1 MLIFKI
7 LAEKTNFCGREE
19 LFFGL
24 YRFLVENFWFSPIF
38 SGKTGLCGRG
48 NLSLSL
54 SIFSGKTGVR
64 GREDLFF
71 GLHVHVFYF

>member
-1 MLIFKI
+1 M
-7 LAEKTNFCGREE
+7 EKQDFVDVETFFC
-19 LFFGL
+19 L

-48 NLSLSL
+48 DLFLSL
-54 SIFSGKTGVR
+54 SIFSGKTGIR

-71 GLHVHVFYF
+71 GLHRFLVVSQ